1 MKFSLN
7 NKEAKL
13 QFKFVWGTQIVLRR
27 AKIPFLSWVK
37 KAQKYNLNGWVMN
50 CDDKS
55 VEFII
60 SGEKNNIDKF
70 VKECYEGPTFSNVKN
85 IELKKLP
92 FLDFKNFE
100 IKYL

>member
-1 MKFSLN
+1 
-7 NKEAKL
+7 
-13 QFKFVWGTQIVLRR
+13 
-27 AKIPFLSWVK
+27 
-37 KAQKYNLNGWVMN
+37 MN
-50 CDDKS
+50 CNDKS